1 MLACYTVTADRYTQH
16 VSLPPKKFRE
26 FHQGDWSICGQ
37 SWTLK
42 KLKLE
47 NVSLFSWKEGQDS
60 AGNNGGK
67 GRALG
72 KIICTHSSYV
82 FDLA

>member
-1 MLACYTVTADRYTQH
+1 M
-16 VSLPPKKFRE
+16 
-26 FHQGDWSICGQ
+26 
-37 SWTLK
+37 
-42 KLKLE
+42 KLKLG
-47 NVSLFSWKEGQDS
+47 NISLFSWKEGQDS
-60 AGNNGGK
+60 AGNNCGK